1 MKYIVCNKPGEIVLK
16 NKKTPKL
23 KKNCSL
29 IKIKRVGICGTD
41 LHAYK
46 GNQPFFSYPR
56 ILGHELAGVLL
67 KVNEK
72 SSDLK
77 VGDKVV
83 IIPYLSCGNCQA
95 CNLKLSNCCEKI
107 NVIGVHSDGG
117 LQEIINIPNENLI
130 SENYL
135 SFDEI
140 ALVEPLSI
148 GYHAIKRSKIKSSD
162 KVLVVGC
169 GPIGIGIISLAIDQ
183 GCKVSAIDK
192 DINRIDFVK
201 KKFKKVNILNYD
213 EKTIEKIKIFNK
225 SSLCDVVF
233 DATGNKKSI
242 ETSHRFLRYGG
253 KVILVGIY
261 KSDIS
266 FFHPDIHKKEIEII
280 CSRNATKEDFRK
292 IIKFLKNKKFE
303 SKSYITERISFK
315 NLAENFENF
324 YSKNKLLVKAMI
336 NF

>member
-1 MKYIVCNKPGEIVLK
+1 M
-16 NKKTPKL
+16 
-23 KKNCSL
+23 
-29 IKIKRVGICGTD
+29 
-41 LHAYK
+41 
-46 GNQPFFSYPR
+46 
-56 ILGHELAGVLL
+56 
-67 KVNEK
+67 
-72 SSDLK
+72 
-77 VGDKVV
+77 
-83 IIPYLSCGNCQA
+83 
-95 CNLKLSNCCEKI
+95 
-107 NVIGVHSDGG
+107 
-117 LQEIINIPNENLI
+117 I

-135 SFDEI
+135 SYDEI

-253 KVILVGIY
+253 RSFLLEFTKVIYL
-261 KSDIS
+261 
-266 FFHPDIHKKEIEII
+266 FFIQIFTKRKLKLFAVEMQQKKI
-280 CSRNATKEDFRK
+280 
-292 IIKFLKNKKFE
+292 LKK
-303 SKSYITERISFK
+303 
-315 NLAENFENF
+315 
-324 YSKNKLLVKAMI
+324 
-336 NF
+336 